1 MDEVC
6 LQRSQEIGTLELLL
20 KKVVYGGS
28 YTLPQYGHSAN
39 LSMVMQEYW
48 AYVH

>member
-1 MDEVC
+1 MDEAY

-20 KKVVYGGS
+20 KKVVYNGS
-28 YTLPQYGHSAN
+28 YTLPQYGRSSN
-39 LSMVMQEYW
+39 LSMVMQEYL